1 MVTNLRIFRT
11 TFRISLVFALVLIY
25 ALTATTQSEAK
36 SGAINFSKPL
46 SGNVV
51 LARGIKQTIPSGTR
65 VTLKPHAT
73 LTIAG
78 TLTSTQKVTF
88 TGSGWNGIV
97 VAPTGNLSISGAI
110 IGASTAITV
119 NSGGKATLKNAS
131 VSREFT
137 PFNIQSGG
145 TLKLIKVTVARAQ
158 QNSSVEGSFTASHLT
173 YNKGAGNGFNS
184 YRGTAVYDISHSNL
198 SGDGNNS
205 GDMLS
210 LLGAKS
216 LKLTATSIT
225 TSHCALHLIG
235 LKTLTMTS
243 TTLTRNSYGFM
254 LYGASGTIR
263 NSNIYGN
270 ADFGIDAQ
278 GNRGHVIATNNF
290 ISQNPQNL
298 AGTGSHLVIHAP
310 AKHKL

>member
-1 MVTNLRIFRT
+1 MTTILSKSKATLRT
-11 TFRISLVFALVLIY
+11 ALALSLALTF
-25 ALTATTQSEAK
+25 ALTATTQSRAK
-36 SGAINFSKPL
+36 SGTIDFSKPL
-46 SGNVV
+46 SGNTV
-51 LARGIKQTIPSGTR
+51 LARGIKQIIPSGTR

-88 TGSGWNGIV
+88 AGSGWSGIV
-97 VAPTGNLSISGAI
+97 VAPTGTLSISGAI

-119 NSGGKATLKNAS
+119 ASGGKATLKNVS
-131 VSREFT
+131 VSEEVI
-137 PFNIQSGG
+137 PFIVHSGG
-145 TLKLIKVTVARAQ
+145 RLSLNNLTIARAQ
-158 QNSSVEGSFTASHLT
+158 QPSSVEGSFTASHLT
-173 YNKGAGNGFNS
+173 YNKGAGDGFRS
-184 YRGTAVYDISHSNL
+184 YGGTAVYDISNSNL
-198 SGDGNNS
+198 SGDGKNS

-216 LKLTATSIT
+216 LKLTATTIT

-243 TTLTRNSYGFM
+243 TTLTRDSYGFM
-254 LYGASGTIR
+254 LYGASGTIQ

-270 ADFGIDAQ
+270 TDFGIDAR

-298 AGTGSHLVIHAP
+298 AGTGSHLVIHVP
-310 AKHKL
+310 AKGKL

>member
-1 MVTNLRIFRT
+1 
-11 TFRISLVFALVLIY
+11 
-25 ALTATTQSEAK
+25 
-36 SGAINFSKPL
+36 
-46 SGNVV
+46 VV
-51 LARGIKQTIPSGTR
+51 LARGINQIIPSGTR

-88 TGSGWNGIV
+88 TGSGWSGIV
-97 VAPTGNLSISGAI
+97 VSSTGNLSISGAI

-119 NSGGKATLKNAS
+119 KSGGKASLKNVS
-131 VSREFT
+131 VSREVT
-137 PFNIQSGG
+137 PFNIQSKG
-145 TLKLIKVTVARAQ
+145 TLNLINVTVARAQ
-158 QNSSVEGSFTASHLT
+158 QNSSVEGSLTASHLT

-184 YRGTAVYDISHSNL
+184 YRGTAVYDISYSNL
-198 SGDGNNS
+198 SGDGKYS

-216 LKLTATSIT
+216 LKLTATTIT

-243 TTLTRNSYGFM
+243 TTLTRDSYGFM

-270 ADFGIDAQ
+270 ANFGIDAQ
-278 GNRGHVIATNNF
+278 GNRGHVIATNNY

-298 AGTGSHLVIHAP
+298 AGTESHLLIHSP